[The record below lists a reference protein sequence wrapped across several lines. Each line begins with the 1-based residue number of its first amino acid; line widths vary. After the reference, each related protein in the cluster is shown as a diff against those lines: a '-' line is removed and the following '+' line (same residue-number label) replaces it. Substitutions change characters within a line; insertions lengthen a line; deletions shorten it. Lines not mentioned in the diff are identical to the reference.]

1 MSHCNLSKEQ
11 LDEIKQKIRA
21 NKDYQKYVA
30 KRAEHLRRGEMAQAM
45 RVTKMMDEVERKA
58 TFYYI
63 EEYNRHKARVND
75 LLKSMPVEDQDLMCV
90 YGDAL
95 VFLADVLES
104 MVIEVNQI
112 LERTHPEFRIEMF
125 DKLAELGKEAK
136 KHVRMLDYHEEDT
149 YYMNLYGDTADKLNA
164 MIVNQS
170 KSFVNKIK
178 KHEESVNKKAK
189 RNAKVA

>member
-1 MSHCNLSKEQ
+1 MTHYDLTKEQ
-11 LDEIKQKIRA
+11 LDDIRVKIRA
-21 NKDYQKYVA
+21 NKDYQKYVT

-58 TFYYI
+58 MHYYI
-63 EEYNRHKARVND
+63 AEAQRYKAKVND
-75 LLKSMPVEDQDLMCV
+75 LVKTMPEADQDLMCI

-104 MVIEVNQI
+104 LVIEVNQI
-112 LERTHPEFRIEMF
+112 LGRTHPDFRIEMF
-125 DKLAELGKEAK
+125 DRLVELGKEAK
-136 KHVRMLDYHEEDT
+136 KHVRMLDYHEEDI
-149 YYMNLYGDTADKLNA
+149 YYTNLYGDTADKLNA

-170 KSFVNKIK
+170 KSFVNKIRR
-178 KHEESVNKKAK
+178 HEESVNKKAK